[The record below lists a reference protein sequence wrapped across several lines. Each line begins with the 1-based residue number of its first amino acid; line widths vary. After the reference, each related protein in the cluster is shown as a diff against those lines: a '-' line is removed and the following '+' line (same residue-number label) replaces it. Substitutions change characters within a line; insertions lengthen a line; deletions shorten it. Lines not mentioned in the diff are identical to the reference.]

1 MMRNKLEF
9 EELSGWQEFEELVA
23 SYFRAIKQEKGITS
37 VRVEKSGEGSDGGR
51 DILITFRLTD
61 SVSEFKRKW
70 VVQCKFYKKSVS
82 KTNLSDINI
91 PSLIHEHKA
100 DGYLLVCR
108 RDVTSVVSTMFENL
122 RKNCRFKYSYEIW
135 TGDELKNRLLPEPNL
150 IQKYFPEY
158 YEFTRPGKHLNLE
171 DL

>member
-1 MMRNKLEF
+1 MRNKLEF

-23 SYFRAIKQEKGITS
+23 SYFRAIKEEKSI
-37 VRVEKSGEGSDGGR
+37 VKVKVEKSGEGSDAGR

-70 VVQCKFYKKSVS
+70 IVQCKFHKKSVS
-82 KTNLSDINI
+82 KSNLSGINI
-91 PSLIHEHKA
+91 PSLIHEYRA

-108 RDVTSVVSTMFENL
+108 RDVTSVVSNMFENL
-122 RKNCRFKYSYEIW
+122 RKNCRFSYGYEIW
-135 TGDELKNRLLPEPNL
+135 TGDELKTKILPEPNL
-150 IQKYFPEY
+150 IQKFFPEY
-158 YEFTRPGKHLNLE
+158 FEFTRSVKQPNLE

>member
-1 MMRNKLEF
+1 M
-9 EELSGWQEFEELVA
+9 
-23 SYFRAIKQEKGITS
+23 
-37 VRVEKSGEGSDGGR
+37 
-51 DILITFRLTD
+51 
-61 SVSEFKRKW
+61 
-70 VVQCKFYKKSVS
+70 QCKFYKKSVS
-82 KTNLSDINI
+82 KSNLSDINI

-122 RKNCRFKYSYEIW
+122 RENCRFKYSYEIW

-158 YEFTRPGKHLNLE
+158 YEFARPVKHLYLE